1 MLPPLRLLIWTF
13 AFAILF
19 SPFATAAEGDIED
32 VTSVENTL
40 YVLAPTAIR
49 DALQDRK
56 YDEAIELIDA
66 QLAKDGGDKEQLLYL
81 KGRALHFSGKYEEAV
96 KTFEQQLKR
105 FPDSKWS
112 RKANFAIG
120 LAYARS
126 GNYRLAEEAYREQAR
141 YLLSLDRKEEVA
153 EIYLSLATV
162 AFECG
167 EETKDHKEYTK
178 ALQFYQKALEVGPK
192 PKTKDKTNL
201 QIARSHKHLGRQGDA
216 INVYAALVADSTDR
230 PTQLIARYEL
240 GDLYLQSGQHV
251 AARKAWEDLL
261 ALHDG
266 EASPLMAKAAF
277 RMAETYQFPS
287 PPSEQDLELGVAA
300 IESYLVKYPEH
311 ESVPEAH
318 FRLARAYSSRSRGD
332 DAVAALQSFLKIEQY
347 AETDAYA
354 DARFLLGSIYAQQNK
369 FDEAIAAWSDYLSK
383 HPTHSKW
390 SEAQQRIINTQY
402 QKAEYAYSEKNYD
415 EARKLW
421 QEFLVK
427 YPIDSR
433 SQQIQFRIGES
444 LHQEEKWQEAIAS
457 WQQLAS
463 KFPGSHIA
471 AQAKYH
477 IALTTEQKLDQLA
490 DAMELYKEL
499 ANTPFASQ
507 AHQRITQLSGEQ
519 LEVATL
525 RKFRSN
531 QKPSIQLKTRNL
543 ESVQVQIYPIDLETY
558 FRKMQTTGGIESLD
572 IALIDPA
579 ESFTFEVPKYEK
591 YRLETHSVEIP
602 IPALHGED
610 EKLAEAG
617 VVAVTVTGEKKE
629 ATTIVL
635 QSDLDMIVKSSR
647 DEVFVYAQNM
657 KTGKPWADVRLLMS
671 NGSEVFA
678 EAATGEDGV
687 YRAQRDEL
695 HGSGDIRVLGV
706 VDGHSAANVVSLSG
720 LQMARGLQRRGYL
733 YTDRPAYR
741 PGQLV
746 HVRGIIRHV
755 KDDRYVTPAGQT
767 YQLEVLDPRGRSLL
781 YREVKLSDFGSAGGH
796 LLLPAEAAVGSYQ
809 VLMRSASNK
818 SETYQGNFT
827 VAEFQLPRIFLE
839 IETEEDV
846 YYRGEV
852 VKGTITAKYYHGD
865 PVIKRNLQYFLDGK
879 QIDAQTNNQGQ
890 VEFELPTRDLR
901 DSKAIKIHA
910 RMPSENA
917 STGKSV
923 FISAVGFSMTAS
935 VVRDTY
941 IHGESFDV
949 TAMVKDLEG
958 EPLET
963 DLTLSVM
970 RLSNDEPGQAQEV
983 LVSKHELK
991 SNENGEARQTL
1002 ALEKGGQYILR
1013 FTGVDRF
1020 KHDVSAQTTVKIS
1033 DENDRIRLHIL
1044 ADSHSLKSGQ
1054 KASIDVH
1061 WRGKPTLALVTF
1073 EGSKILDYRLV
1084 ELKDGK
1090 NALKFDVDTFLAP
1103 NFQLAISAMTDVPQK
1118 DIVDGKEEPL
1128 RFHTAESVF
1137 QVERDLRIELTLPE
1151 NARPGDTVN
1160 AQLKTTDALGNP
1172 LPAEVSLALV
1182 EKSLLDQF
1190 PPHWTKPSDFWQGN
1204 PRVFAMRAS
1213 SSIDFHYQPSTEQ
1226 IDEQLLAEAE
1236 RIEAAEEIRLELNDF
1251 SREQMRAFDNAAD
1264 ADPFGGN
1271 QAGNSSDPFGG
1282 NQSGSGGSDPFAPT
1296 PSAQYAQGDDSY
1308 GRPAGMGGFGGGG
1321 GGGFGGGGGG
1331 FGGSGGAFGRSPGN
1345 QPNASASRPQSQLA
1359 APQMVDGL
1367 RAEKP
1372 SQLAGQRFSYD
1383 FDQSKKRDLM
1393 WGGKDTQWED
1403 LSTLSE
1409 RNWYFDSKGNANLGI
1424 QVLDAN
1430 GGYSNRAIEVKDAA
1444 IAQNKSL
1451 LALVNEAEKNGDLL
1465 LPGLPPQ
1472 ETAFWVP
1479 SLVTNQNGIA
1489 SVDITL
1495 PPNSTTWKMLG
1506 KGITVETLAGET
1518 EAELTVTKSLFAD
1531 IKLPMALQSGDKIQ
1545 VPVRVFKTDGKPGEV
1560 KLALEIEVG
1569 DKKVTQNK
1577 TLTFDDGSEQDILI
1591 PLEID
1596 PESVKNT
1603 KQSVAEFRLEVQAGD
1618 MVDVQ
1623 RRSVPVRQRTY
1634 RVVRSS
1640 SGQASSDMTAVVN
1653 YPEGMPWENPSLQVV
1668 IGPNVRA
1675 DLLSVLDP
1683 PAMPLYRCG
1692 TIAATPIDTLTSDIL
1707 TGLALEGLLKQSPD
1721 QGGPSLETVKSKVD
1735 SAIASLIVMQN
1746 DDGGFSWSGA
1756 QKGTNRY
1763 STARAL
1769 WALAAA
1775 RKAGHRV
1782 DDDLIQKSVYALK
1795 NEIPKLPVGDYDSK
1809 ATLLHALTVAGSG
1822 DFSLANQ
1829 LHRNRQS
1836 LTASG
1841 CAYLALVF
1849 AEMSRDDTARELA
1862 DLAKTKIGQA
1872 GVSGW
1877 NSSTVEAQA
1886 LYALCVLATQPKS
1899 PEMTKVAT
1907 QVLKARQGHRWH
1919 PDKATG
1925 PAMMAVCG
1933 WTAGKAMAADEYKL
1947 TILVNDQ
1954 EVKTLNIDAKSIT
1967 QTVEIPADLLKREKQ
1982 ETVRFQLTGRG
1993 DFTYRCELAADVPL
2007 DKLKSNTS
2015 RWYVRRYYDPAPLRF
2030 DGEEIP
2036 RGFGVV
2042 SGSYQS
2048 FRNELTQLPGGDRGT
2063 VRVNIYRSNVRNDE
2077 EEQQMEYLVVTEP
2090 IPAGTTVDPS
2100 SISGSFERYEIHPGY
2115 LLFYLGPSRSSRY
2128 LTYELVGIQPGDYYT
2143 APTLAQDIYQPESL
2157 AVGAAKSLNVLP
2169 TGQASGDEYRLT
2181 PQELYEL
2188 GRRKFDKGDIA
2199 EAESHLTELFS
2210 NWSLDNGPFRETTKM
2225 LFDIHLQADH
2235 AAEAIKFFELL
2246 IEKFPDEKIPFA
2258 KLLKVG
2264 DAYNEL
2270 GEYERSYLVF
2280 RATVEAN
2287 FMVESQVAGFLVDQG
2302 EAIRSIQ
2309 VMEDL
2314 LKNSPQEPYAAIAE
2328 YALATDVYGNAAQAA
2343 ASREGK
2349 NLKLTKVHFLKK
2361 SLQMLEQFLTTHP
2374 EDPSA
2379 DEAAFTLASGM
2390 TELEQY
2396 EQTIK
2401 LSEKYTRRY
2410 PKSDHLSSFW
2420 YLTAFCHFA
2429 LSQPEEALKMSD
2441 KVAESVDASQR
2452 NTNSVAAQNR
2462 WRAIY
2467 IMGQIYH
2474 SLNQAAKAIDNY
2486 SQVKDRFVDAA
2497 QAIDY
2502 FTREAISVEEVT
2514 SFLPEEDV
2522 KLKLDYR
2529 NVKACEVK
2537 VYRIDLM
2544 KFGLLQRNLQKITTI
2559 NLAGIQP
2566 LHETTIE
2573 LGDGKDYQDKER
2585 DIPLPLEEE
2594 GAYLIVARAD
2604 NLHAS
2609 GLVLISPLRLDV
2621 NEDHVSGRVRVTVK
2635 NKTKD
2640 TYVDDVHV
2648 KVIGTSNSDFVSGET
2663 DLRGIFIGDGIRGR
2677 TTVIA
2682 EAKKGEYAFFRGAT
2696 DLALTPEELN
2706 RRKQREPQSR
2716 GGMGGGGMNQMDA
2729 RQELLKGIQ
2738 SGNGM
2743 IQQEQR
2749 RNLDRFY
2756 RNDVKGGIKNFKF

>member
-1 MLPPLRLLIWTF
+1 MLPLFRPLAWSFVF
-13 AFAILF
+13 ALCLPII
-19 SPFATAAEGDIED
+19 ATAAEGDIED
-32 VTSVENTL
+32 VTKVDQTL

-49 DALQDRK
+49 DALQDRN
-56 YDEAIELIDA
+56 YDEAIQLIDA
-66 QLAKDGGDKEQLLYL
+66 DLAKDGGDKEQLLYL
-81 KGRALHFSGKYEEAV
+81 KGRALHFAGKYQDAVRVFEE
-96 KTFEQQLKR
+96 QLKR
-105 FPDSKWS
+105 FPESKWS
-112 RKANFAIG
+112 RKAKFAIG
-120 LAYARS
+120 LAHARR
-126 GNYRLAEEAYREQAR
+126 GDYRSAEVAYREQAR

-153 EIYLSLATV
+153 EIYLNLASV
-162 AFECG
+162 AYECG
-167 EETKDHKEYTK
+167 EETKDNNEYSK

-192 PKTKDKTNL
+192 PKTRDKINL
-201 QIARSHKHLGRQGDA
+201 QIARSQKHLGRHGDA
-216 INVYAALVADSTDR
+216 INVYANLVAKSTDR
-230 PTQLIARYEL
+230 PIQLTARYEL
-240 GDLYLQSGQHV
+240 GDLYLAAGQHA
-251 AARKAWEDLL
+251 AARKTWEDLL
-261 ALHDG
+261 ALHEG
-266 EASPLMAKAAF
+266 EDSKLLPKAAF
-277 RMAETYQFPS
+277 RLAETYSFPN

-300 IESYLVKYPEH
+300 LEEYLAKYPEH

-318 FRLARAYSSRSRGD
+318 FQLARAFSSRGRGD
-332 DAVAALQSFLKIEQY
+332 DAVNALQSFLKIEQY
-347 AETDAYA
+347 ASTDAYA
-354 DARFLLGSIYAQQNK
+354 DARFLLGSIYAQQHK
-369 FDEAIAAWSDYLSK
+369 FDEAIAAWSEYLSK

-402 QKAEYAYSEKNYD
+402 QKAEFAYAEENYD

-421 QEFLVK
+421 REFLVK
-427 YPIDSR
+427 YPVDSR

-444 LHQEEKWQEAIAS
+444 FHREENWSEAISA
-457 WQQLAS
+457 WEQLAS
-463 KFPGSHIA
+463 KFPGSQIA
-471 AQAKYH
+471 AQAKYN
-477 IALTTEQKLDQLA
+477 IALTTEQKLEKLA
-490 DAMELYKEL
+490 EAIELYKEL
-499 ANTPFASQ
+499 AGTPFASQ
-507 AHQRITQLSGEQ
+507 AQQRITLLTGEQ
-519 LEVATL
+519 LELATL

-543 ESVQVQIYPIDLETY
+543 EKVTVQIYPIDLETY

-579 ESFTFEVPKYEK
+579 ESFTFEVPEYEK
-591 YRLETHSVEIP
+591 YRLDTHNVEIP
-602 IPALHGED
+602 IPMPGEKD
-610 EKLAEAG
+610 GDKVAEAG
-617 VVAVTVTGEKKE
+617 VVAVTVTGDTKE
-629 ATTIVL
+629 STTVVL

-678 EAATGEDGV
+678 EATTGEDGV
-687 YRAQRDEL
+687 FRASRDEL

-706 VDGHSAANVVSLSG
+706 IEGHSAANIVNLSG
-720 LQMARGLQRRGYL
+720 LDVARGLERRGYL

-755 KDDRYVTPAGQT
+755 KDDRYTVPAGDT

-796 LLLPAEAAVGSYQ
+796 LLLPGQSPVGSYQ
-809 VLMRSASNK
+809 VVMKSVKNK
-818 SETYQGNFT
+818 DEAYYGNFQ

-879 QIDAQTNNQGQ
+879 QIDAQTNNKGQ

-901 DSKAIKIHA
+901 DSKVVQIQA

-917 STGKSV
+917 STAKSV
-923 FISAVGFSMTAS
+923 FISAVGFTINAS
-935 VVRDTY
+935 IVRDTY
-941 IHGESFDV
+941 LSGESFDV
-949 TAMVKDLEG
+949 SASVKDLEG

-970 RLSNDEPGQAQEV
+970 RLADDQPGRAQEV

-991 SNENGEARQTL
+991 SNDKGEARHTL
-1002 ALEKGGQYILR
+1002 TLEKGGRYVLR

-1020 KHDVSAQTTVKIS
+1020 KHDISAQTAVNIS

-1044 ADSHSLKSGQ
+1044 ADKHLLKSGE

-1061 WRGKPTLALVTF
+1061 WRGEPTMALVTF

-1084 ELKDGK
+1084 ELKSGK

-1103 NFQLAISAMTDVPQK
+1103 NFQLAIAAMTDVKKNIKADDAEAP
-1118 DIVDGKEEPL
+1118 I

-1137 QVERDLRIELTLPE
+1137 QVERDLRIQLKLPK
-1151 NARPGDTVN
+1151 NAQPGDTVK
-1160 AQLKTTDALGNP
+1160 AELKTTDALGNP
-1172 LPAEVSLALV
+1172 LPAELSLALV

-1190 PPHWTKPSDFWQGN
+1190 PPSWPKPSHFWQGN
-1204 PRVFAMRAS
+1204 PRVFAMRAT
-1213 SSIDFHYQPSTEQ
+1213 SSIDFHYQPATEQ
-1226 IDEQLLAEAE
+1226 IDEQLLAEEE
-1236 RIEAAEEIRLELNDF
+1236 RLEAVEEIRLELSDF
-1251 SREQMRAFDNAAD
+1251 NRSGMRDFDGAAP
-1264 ADPFGGN
+1264 DPFGVPADAEADDYGT
-1271 QAGNSSDPFGG
+1271 NSNFGG
-1282 NQSGSGGSDPFAPT
+1282 
-1296 PSAQYAQGDDSY
+1296 YA
-1308 GRPAGMGGFGGGG
+1308 
-1321 GGGFGGGGGG
+1321 GGG
-1331 FGGSGGAFGRSPGN
+1331 FGGSGGFGGMAGRPGEPV
-1345 QPNASASRPQSQLA
+1345 PNAAPAMPQGVPELAQMKRRQLA
-1359 APQMVDGL
+1359 SG
-1367 RAEKP
+1367 REKE
-1372 SQLAGQRFSYD
+1372 AGKKFIADQQSMYD
-1383 FDQSKKRDLM
+1383 FQLGEQQLG
-1393 WGGKDTQWED
+1393 WAAKDVRWD
-1403 LSTLSE
+1403 DMSTFQDRS
-1409 RNWYFDSKGNANLGI
+1409 WYFDSKGNANLGV
-1424 QVLDAN
+1424 QVLDAR
-1430 GGYSNRAIEVKDAA
+1430 GRYSNRAIQLEDGKVA
-1444 IAQNKSL
+1444 NK
-1451 LALVNEAEKNGDLL
+1451 ALMKLIDEAEKNGDLL

-1472 ETAFWVP
+1472 ETAFWAP
-1479 SLVTNQNGIA
+1479 NLVTDEKGLA

-1495 PPNSTTWKMLG
+1495 PPNSTTWKLLS
-1506 KGITVETLAGET
+1506 KGITVETLAGEA
-1518 EAELTVTKSLFAD
+1518 EAELTVAKPLFAD
-1531 IKLPMALQSGDKIQ
+1531 LTLPMALQSGDTIQ
-1545 VPVRVFKTDGKPGEV
+1545 IPVRVFKTNGKPAKVE
-1560 KLALEIEVG
+1560 LALEISIGE
-1569 DKKVTQNK
+1569 KKVTQKK
-1577 TLTFDDGSEQDILI
+1577 TIEFKDETEKDLLI
-1591 PLEID
+1591 PLELD
-1596 PESVKNT
+1596 PASVK
-1603 KQSVAEFRLEVQAGD
+1603 SADPAVAEFRLEVRSGD
-1618 MVDVQ
+1618 MADVKRQ
-1623 RRSVPVRQRTY
+1623 SVPIRHRSY
-1634 RVVRSS
+1634 RIVRSAA
-1640 SGQASSDMTAVVN
+1640 GQATSDMTAVVK
-1653 YPEGMPWENPSLQVV
+1653 YPEGMPWENPMLDIV
-1668 IGPNVRA
+1668 IGPNVRS

-1683 PAMPLYRCG
+1683 PVIPIYRCAP
-1692 TIAATPIDTLTSDIL
+1692 IAVTPIDTLTSDIL
-1707 TGLALEGLLKQSPD
+1707 AGIALENLLKQSPD
-1721 QGGPSLETVKSKVD
+1721 QGGPSLDTVKSKVD
-1735 SAIASLIVMQN
+1735 AAIASLIVMQN
-1746 DDGGFSWSGA
+1746 DNGGFSWSGS
-1756 QKGTNRY
+1756 QSGTNRY

-1782 DDDLIQKSVYALK
+1782 DPDLIQKTVHAIK

-1809 ATLLHALTVAGSG
+1809 ATLLHALTIADAG

-1841 CAYLALVF
+1841 CAYLALTF
-1849 AEMSRDDTARELA
+1849 AEMNRNDTARELT
-1862 DLAKTKIGQA
+1862 DLVKNKIGQQ
-1872 GVSGW
+1872 GISGW
-1877 NSSTVEAQA
+1877 NSSAVESKA

-1899 PEMTKVAT
+1899 PEMTKVAKD
-1907 QVLKARQGHRWH
+1907 VLQARSGHRWH

-1925 PAMMAVCG
+1925 PAMMAICG
-1933 WTAGKAMAADEYKL
+1933 WTSGQELPAEEYQL
-1947 TILVNDQ
+1947 AILVNDK
-1954 EVKTLNIDAKSIT
+1954 EIKTLKIDAKSLT
-1967 QTVEIPADLLKREKQ
+1967 QTVEIPADFLKRDKQ
-1982 ETVRFQLTGRG
+1982 ETVRFQLTGRAE
-1993 DFTYRCELAADVPL
+1993 FTYRCELSADVPL
-2007 DKLKSNTS
+2007 DKLQSNTS

-2048 FRNELTQLPGGDRGT
+2048 FRNELTELPSGERGQ

-2100 SISGSFERYEIHPGY
+2100 SINGNFERYEIHPGY
-2115 LLFYLGPSRSSRY
+2115 ILFYLGPSRGSRY
-2128 LTYELVGIQPGDYYT
+2128 LNYELVGIQPGEYYT
-2143 APTLAQDIYQPESL
+2143 GPTLAQDVYRPESL
-2157 AVGAAKSLNVLP
+2157 AVGESKSLKVL
-2169 TGQASGDEYRLT
+2169 ASGEESGDKYRLT

-2188 GRRKFDKGDIA
+2188 GRRKFEKGDLAGA
-2199 EAESHLTELFS
+2199 EANLTELFS
-2210 NWSLDNGPFRETTKM
+2210 NWSLDNNPFRETTKM

-2235 AAEAIKFFELL
+2235 SAEAVKFFELL
-2246 IEKFPDEKIPFA
+2246 IEKFPNEQISFA

-2302 EAIRSIQ
+2302 EVIRSIK

-2314 LKNSPQEPYAAIAE
+2314 LKNSPQESYTAIAE

-2379 DEAAFTLASGM
+2379 DEAAFALASGM

-2396 EQTIK
+2396 DQTIK
-2401 LSEKYTRRY
+2401 LCDKYTERY
-2410 PKSDHLSSFW
+2410 PKSDHLSSYW

-2429 LSQPEEALKMSD
+2429 LSEPKQALEMSD
-2441 KVAESVDASQR
+2441 KVAQSVPASQR
-2452 NTNSVAAQNR
+2452 NSNSVAAQNR

-2467 IMGQIYH
+2467 IMGQIHH
-2474 SLNQAAKAIDNY
+2474 SLNEAAKAIANY
-2486 SQVKDRFVDAA
+2486 TEVKDRFVDAA
-2497 QAIDY
+2497 QAINY
-2502 FTREAISVEEVT
+2502 FTRQAISLEEVT
-2514 SFLPEEDV
+2514 SFLPDEKVHLE
-2522 KLKLDYR
+2522 LDYR
-2529 NVKACEVK
+2529 NVKDCEIK

-2573 LGDGKDYQDKER
+2573 LGDGKDYQDKQK
-2585 DIPLPLEEE
+2585 DVPLPLNEE

-2609 GLVLISPLRLDV
+2609 GLVLISPLKLDV
-2621 NEDHVSGRVRVTVK
+2621 NEDQVSGRVRVTVK
-2635 NKTKD
+2635 NKMKD

-2648 KVIGTSNSDFVSGET
+2648 KVIGTSNSEFVSGDT

-2677 TTVIA
+2677 STVIA
-2682 EAKKGEYAFFRGAT
+2682 QAQKGEYAFFRGTT
-2696 DLALTPEELN
+2696 DLALTAEEMN
-2706 RRKQREPQSR
+2706 RRKYSQQQQGQQQAAP
-2716 GGMGGGGMNQMDA
+2716 MNQMDA
-2729 RQELLKGIQ
+2729 KQELLEGIQ